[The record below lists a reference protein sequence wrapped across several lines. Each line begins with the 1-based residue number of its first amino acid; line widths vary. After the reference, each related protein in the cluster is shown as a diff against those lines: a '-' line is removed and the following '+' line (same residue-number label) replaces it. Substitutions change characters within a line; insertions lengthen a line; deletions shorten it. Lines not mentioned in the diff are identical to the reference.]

1 MKQQPLH
8 GLIRLLGTVLLLLA
22 LSASSPLPSAE
33 ANYFSDLYNG
43 LQQFSE
49 LPGEVNELQESYRQ
63 TVEEL
68 EKTKDELGATKDQ
81 LSQTVEDMESYR
93 TQNSALQEQNRQLAL
108 VVDELRE
115 DRAARESYIRRIKIT
130 IFTGVGLIMGYF
142 ILVRLIR
149 FGMRR
154 RSNQGDRLR

>member
-1 MKQQPLH
+1 MKQYPSRKLV
-8 GLIRLLGTVLLLLA
+8 RLLGTVLLLLA
-22 LSASSPLPSAE
+22 LSASAPLPAAE
-33 ANYFSDLYNG
+33 ANYFSDLYDG

-49 LPGEVNELQESYRQ
+49 LPGEVNELQESYKQ

-68 EKTKDELGATKDQ
+68 EKTKDQ

-93 TQNSALQEQNRQLAL
+93 TQNAALQEQNRQLAQ

-115 DRAARESYIRRIKIT
+115 DRAARESYIHRIKIT
-130 IFTGVGLIMGYF
+130 IFTGAGLIIGYF

-149 FGMRR
+149 LGMRR
-154 RSNQGDRLR
+154 RSKQGDRIR